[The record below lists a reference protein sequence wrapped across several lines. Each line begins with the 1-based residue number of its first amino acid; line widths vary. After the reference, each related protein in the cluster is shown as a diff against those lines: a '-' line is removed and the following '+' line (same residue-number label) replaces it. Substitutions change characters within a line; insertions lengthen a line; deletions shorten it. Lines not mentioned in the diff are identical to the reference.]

1 MKNSAALSIGVSC
14 FALSLGA
21 LSACS
26 GASTTGY
33 GTPDA
38 ASPVV
43 MFNTEGTGV
52 GTAAG
57 SGTGTAG
64 PSPTSG
70 TGTGGAVATSAS
82 SSNPAGESSGGSG
95 SASSSMSAA
104 PTNPGDPEPQD
115 MIGMTAA
122 HNAARAA
129 VQPAAT
135 PALPTVSWSAT
146 IAASAQAFTTNCVF
160 ADTTDA
166 YGSNAFAGTGKSTP
180 EEVVASWVGEDAYYD
195 YASNSCEAGQQCGH
209 YTQVVW
215 RDSVQIGCGMTNCTE
230 NSPFTSSG
238 KGAWQLWVCN
248 YNPAGNYVGQQPY

>member
-14 FALSLGA
+14 FGLALGA
-21 LSACS
+21 LSGCS
-26 GASTTGY
+26 GASTTGF

-38 ASPVV
+38 DTAVV
-43 MFNTEGTGV
+43 TFNAEGTGV
-52 GTAAG
+52 GSATG
-57 SGTGTAG
+57 SGTGYVG
-64 PSPTSG
+64 PATSG
-70 TGTGGAVATSAS
+70 TGTGGAIASGTSSNATVGSSASSASAS
-82 SSNPAGESSGGSG
+82 SSTSPAPS
-95 SASSSMSAA
+95 
-104 PTNPGDPEPQD
+104 NPGDPEPQD

-135 PALPTVSWSAT
+135 PPLPTVSWSAT

-160 ADTTDA
+160 ADTTNA
-166 YGSNAFAGTGKSTP
+166 YGSNAFAGTGTSTP

-195 YASNSCEAGQQCGH
+195 YASNTCEAGQQCGH

-230 NSPFTSSG
+230 NSPFTSDG